1 MEKGNP
7 LKRFWQ
13 LVNTE
18 KSDLVSIYFYAIL
31 SGLVQLSVPIGVQSI
46 IGFVLGASMV
56 TSMYVLIFL
65 VVLGVF
71 IVGVLQVNQMRIIE
85 KMQQKIFTRYAFTFT
100 DKIPTFDLYKTDK
113 YYLPEKVNRFFDTLS
128 LQKGVSK
135 LLLEIPTAVIQI
147 LFGLILLALYHPLF
161 IAFGI
166 ILLFTLWAI
175 LKFTSNNGLS
185 TSLQE
190 SNYKYELVS
199 WLQEMAKA
207 VKSFKFSRDSNLDIQ
222 KTDKMVVGYLNS
234 RTAHFKVLLF
244 QYKTLIGFKVLITT
258 ILLSAGVYLLV
269 NQKLNIGEFIAAEI
283 VILTIISATEKI
295 IKSLDSVY
303 DVMTGM
309 EKLDDVIENYG
320 EKDGGM
326 ILSAENITMELIDYN
341 LQYPDGNT
349 VLKNINFKIKP
360 ATTIAIMG
368 DEGSG
373 KTTLL
378 KVLSGCYTTYT
389 GNFLINN
396 ISINNYQLESLRK
409 KIGFYLNHQEIF
421 TGTVWENIS
430 MGREDIT
437 TEKIVA
443 VAVKVGFEHF
453 LQNLP
458 LGFETAIDNN
468 GKRLPNSIAKKI
480 LLLRALCHDPY
491 LLILEDPCQGLEN
504 NNKIAF
510 NNYLLSKPNNATV
523 IVSTND
529 IAFAQKC
536 DQAIILT
543 NGELKILNNK

>member
-71 IVGVLQVNQMRIIE
+71 IVGVLQINQMRIIE
-85 KMQQKIFTRYAFTFT
+85 KIQQKIFARYAFTFT
-100 DKIPTFDLYKTDK
+100 DKIPTFDLYKTDN

-199 WLQEMAKA
+199 WLQEMARA
-207 VKSFKFSRDSNLDIQ
+207 VKSFKFSRDSNLDVQ

-309 EKLDDVIENYG
+309 EKLDGVIENYG

-326 ILSAENITMELIDYN
+326 ILSTDNISMELIDYN

-349 VLKNINFKIKP
+349 VLKNINLKIKP

-389 GNFLINN
+389 GNFLVNN

-409 KIGFYLNHQEIF
+409 KIGFYLSHQEIF

-437 TEKIVA
+437 TERIVA
-443 VAVKVGFEHF
+443 VAAKVGFDEF

-458 LGFETAIDNN
+458 LGFDTAIDNN

-536 DQAIILT
+536 DQTIILN